1 MIEIIIYGLLAVAV
15 AASCFPLINKFN
27 VAKLA
32 KELDVPEDSILRRH
46 FLTQIRTENASLAAA
61 LEKRLAKA

>member
-1 MIEIIIYGLLAVAV
+1 MIEILSMVAGCCGCR
-15 AASCFPLINKFN
+15 SCFPLINKFN